1 MSIYISLGKIPKSAE
16 ERKELLEKKIAMEE
30 SFLNNELNYIQK
42 KIINFLISEKG
53 YLKDD
58 IETNVCFKIN
68 LPDVSFDVIAD
79 IILKIGNK
87 RFCFIKCAMNSLESW
102 ERHSIAFCRVADQYW
117 IPFAIVTDGENLR
130 ILDSTDGRLVAE
142 GLDSILSKKDAE
154 EIVKKMSFDFYP
166 SDKSEKEKR
175 ILYAFDAIRC
185 KISDQQE

>member
-1 MSIYISLGKIPKSAE
+1 
-16 ERKELLEKKIAMEE
+16 
-30 SFLNNELNYIQK
+30 
-42 KIINFLISEKG
+42 
-53 YLKDD
+53 
-58 IETNVCFKIN
+58 
-68 LPDVSFDVIAD
+68 
-79 IILKIGNK
+79 
-87 RFCFIKCAMNSLESW
+87 MNSLESW